1 MSLAIVASRA
11 VAGLDAPPVRVEV
24 HLAPGLPL
32 FTIVGLPDT
41 GVRESR
47 ERVRAALVNSGYV
60 FPPGRVTVNLAPAD
74 LHKESG
80 RFDLPIAIGILLASG
95 QLVEHPDRRIEHF
108 VLAGELS
115 LTGAL
120 SPVAAALPIALAVAR
135 SQPAAILI
143 LPAGC
148 AAQGS
153 RVPGLT
159 VLAAPDLAA
168 VTAHLSGGLNLP
180 QAQMMSCR
188 SGMPDQ
194 PAWPCLSDVRGQP
207 AARRALEVAAAG
219 GHHLLLSGAPGSGKS
234 MLAQRLPGILPRLS
248 AEEALEVAAI
258 ACLQGDERAAWDAC
272 RPFRAPHHGTTPVA
286 MAGGGAGPRPGEVS
300 LAHRGVL
307 FLDELPEFRREVLE
321 MLREPLETGTI
332 QIARSRA
339 KVSYPAAFQLVA
351 AMNPC
356 PCGGGLHCLC
366 TPEQRQRYRSRIS
379 GPLLDR
385 FDLLQAMPPQDA
397 EWLALPAG
405 EASRCVAERVLSC
418 RNRQTARQG
427 CSNAMLSAGRIESL
441 CPLQASAQ
449 SMLRQA
455 MQRWRWSARA
465 VHRVL
470 RVARTVADLEGR
482 SQIDD
487 THLAEAI
494 RYRRPLASADA
505 IGS

>member
-11 VAGLDAPPVRVEV
+11 LAGLHAPSVRVEV

-60 FPPGRVTVNLAPAD
+60 FPAGRVTVNLAPAD

-95 QLVEHPDRRIEHF
+95 QLVEHPDRQIERF

-120 SPVAAALPIALAVAR
+120 APVASTLPIALAVVR
-135 SQPAAILI
+135 SQPSAILI
-143 LPAGC
+143 LPTDCADQAG
-148 AAQGS
+148 
-153 RVPGLT
+153 RVPGLK

-168 VTAHLSGGLNLP
+168 VAAHFSGALNLP
-180 QAQMMSCR
+180 AARTMPCR
-188 SGMPDQ
+188 SEGANW
-194 PAWPCLSDVRGQP
+194 PAWACLSDVRGQQ

-234 MLAQRLPGILPRLS
+234 MLAQRLPGILPCLS
-248 AEEALEVAAI
+248 EDEALEVAAI
-258 ACLQGDERAAWDAC
+258 ASLQGDDGTAWEDR
-272 RPFRAPHHGTTPVA
+272 RPFRAPHHGTTAVA

-321 MLREPLETGTI
+321 MLREPLETGSI
-332 QIARSRA
+332 QIARARA

-356 PCGGGLHCLC
+356 PCGGGRHCLC

-385 FDLLQAMPPQDA
+385 FDLLQVMSSQDA
-397 EWLALPAG
+397 GWLALPAG
-405 EASRCVAERVLSC
+405 ESSHRVAERVQAC
-418 RNRQTARQG
+418 RNRQAARQG
-427 CSNAMLSAGRIESL
+427 CCNAMLPVGRIDSL
-441 CPLQASAQ
+441 CRLQAPAQ
-449 SMLRQA
+449 AMLQQA
-455 MQRWRWSARA
+455 MQRWSWSARA

-470 RVARTVADLEGR
+470 RVARTVADLDGGDR
-482 SQIDD
+482 IGD

-494 RYRRPLASADA
+494 RYRRPLASEDVS
-505 IGS
+505 GY